1 MSKQRDC
8 LKRMATIER
17 KVIRE
22 LDSVIGYD
30 AALPATLKVLE
41 VIAALERLDNEIVEE
56 K

>member
-8 LKRMATIER
+8 LKRMATIQR
-17 KVIRE
+17 RVMRE
-22 LDSVIGYD
+22 LADHLGD